1 MTSRS
6 RLPWFR
12 CSAPGAAGLTLLAGF
27 LVMLPVMA
35 VPARAA
41 DPIFPAGSRLGLVP
55 PPGMTLSKS
64 FQGFEDVAKDAAI
77 LIAVQPAAAYAEV
90 EKSLGAD
97 NLKKENITVEKREPI
112 QLSFGNGILVTGKQA
127 ADKTRYRKW
136 LLAAPGKDLTAL
148 VNAQV
153 PEQEDAYP
161 DAVVRAALATLAVRD
176 TVPDQ
181 EKLGL
186 LPFTVGDLAG
196 FQIESV
202 LPGRAMML
210 IDTSNGAPV
219 DSPNARLFVAA
230 FPGGP
235 SEPGDRA
242 EFARAAFQQIIGI
255 KDVQI
260 TMAEP
265 LRLGGQPGFQTMA
278 QAKDAG
284 TGGDVMVAQWLR
296 FGSGGFLQMIGVART
311 DMWPAELARLRTVRD
326 SVDPK

>member
-6 RLPWFR
+6 ILPWFR

-210 IDTSNGAPV
+210 IDMPSGTTSPP
-219 DSPNARLFVAA
+219 DARLFVAA

-235 SEPGDRA
+235 SETDDRA
-242 EFARAAFQQIIGI
+242 DFARLAFQQIVGI
-255 KDVQI
+255 KDVHV

-278 QAKDAG
+278 QAKDAS
-284 TGGDVMVAQWLR
+284 TNADIMVAQWLR
-296 FGSGGFLQMIGVART
+296 FGSGGFMQMIGIGHADT
-311 DMWPAELARLRTVRD
+311 WTATLARMRTVRD
-326 SVDPK
+326 SVEPK